1 MPDKSVKPSLVLAVA
16 ICLAALLPGS
26 VLRAQLQPGTVT
38 VTGTGPQYCPS
49 SNGFYPGTGYTV
61 TCYEGPGRLQ

>member
-1 MPDKSVKPSLVLAVA
+1 MLDKSVKPSLVLAVA

-49 SNGFYPGTGYTV
+49 GNGFTPV
-61 TCYEGPGRLQ
+61 LAIR